1 MVVVV
6 GATLYIIGATGTRI
20 GHNRAAATR
29 FVRIVEVE
37 LGGILGTT
45 VPAVATGK
53 LVAELVGHDL
63 NRYEFRVIGE
73 MAGDPGTFVLAAG
86 RCVVGNPADAVP
98 AA

>member
-6 GATLYIIGATGTRI
+6 GVALYVIGATGARV

-45 VPAVATGK
+45 VPTVATGK

-63 NRYEFRVIGE
+63 DSYEFRIIGE
-73 MAGDPGTFVLAAG
+73 MAGDACTFVLAAG
-86 RCVVGNPADAVP
+86 RCVVGNPANAVP